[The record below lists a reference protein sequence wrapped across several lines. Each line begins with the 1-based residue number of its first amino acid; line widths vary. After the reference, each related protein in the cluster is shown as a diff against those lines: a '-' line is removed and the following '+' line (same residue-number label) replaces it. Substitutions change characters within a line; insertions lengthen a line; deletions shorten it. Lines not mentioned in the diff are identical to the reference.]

1 MGLNMDEFNNNDVYI
16 HEEDNSSNVDN
27 NVENSKLEKRSD
39 RNAKKKEKTG
49 FFYDWVVP
57 ILIAVVLAVLINK
70 FIVFKVKIPSESM
83 VPTLNVGDR
92 LFVTRVYN
100 PENLERGDVV
110 VFHSDE
116 KNEDMIKRLIGKPGD
131 TIVIND
137 GIVTVNGETLYENY
151 IGTPDK
157 FNGTYEVPEGQYF
170 FLGDNRPV
178 SKDSRRWINPYV
190 DQADIKGKAI
200 LKYYPLKDF
209 GSMD

>member
-170 FLGDNRPV
+170 FLGDNRFF
-178 SKDSRRWINPYV
+178 SSDSRYWDTPYI
-190 DQADIKGKAI
+190 DGSDIMGKAQ
-200 LKYYPLKDF
+200 LKVYPFDDF
-209 GSMD
+209 GMIK

>member
-1 MGLNMDEFNNNDVYI
+1 MDEFNNNDGYI
-16 HEEDNSSNVDN
+16 HEEDSASNVDN
-27 NVENSKLEKRSD
+27 NVENSKLEKRTE

-49 FFYDWVVP
+49 FFYDWIVP

-170 FLGDNRPV
+170 FLGDNRFF
-178 SKDSRRWINPYV
+178 SSDSRYWDTPYIDGSDV
-190 DQADIKGKAI
+190 MGKAQ
-200 LKYYPLKDF
+200 LKVYPFDDF
-209 GSMD
+209 GMIK